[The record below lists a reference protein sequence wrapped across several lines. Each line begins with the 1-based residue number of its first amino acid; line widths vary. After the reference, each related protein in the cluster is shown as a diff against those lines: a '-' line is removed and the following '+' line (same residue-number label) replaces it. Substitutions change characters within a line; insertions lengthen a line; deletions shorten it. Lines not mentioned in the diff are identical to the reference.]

1 MADITN
7 SSWSEADSSNTQPAP
22 NGLPPGILPSEVGG
36 VVRAVMG
43 GVKRFHSRSNV
54 MVTST
59 GSANA
64 YAIAYAVGPD
74 LYVKGE
80 VFRFFANATNT
91 GASTLNINALG
102 NRALLRA
109 DGSAVAAGEVVAGQ
123 VITVV
128 FDGASFLA
136 QNIVSKEFR
145 SNVSIA
151 QNSDAILTLEDT
163 GAPSNTFRRKM
174 ILSSRNVSGGND
186 WLFRQVRASDG
197 ASEDFTLKS
206 GTGGT
211 IWTTGSFNPA
221 LKADLAGSVFTGPV
235 RFPGVG
241 TNGFEA
247 GTGDG
252 ASFTTYNTV
261 LRSHWGL
268 GLATHDGTINGYW
281 DSRAGIL
288 DVKGALKVNG
298 QTAWHTG
305 NFNPATKADLNTTP
319 RFAGVLLGTGNGNI
333 YADAGAHNVVLRSG
347 SGAADQPFKYAA
359 MQPDLFRTYSAD
371 IYADG
376 NLRTTGR
383 VIVGEGQT
391 NSWVEMRD
399 TDEGTRYLH
408 NNSGNI
414 GFVGSGGD
422 WVFQVRDNGTVWT
435 KQFGDLE
442 TRIITHANRGR
453 DEANANTAANYAA
466 KTTPTVN
473 GSVFVNGGSSYGN
486 VQPALSLF
494 NGGIEH
500 WNIMAVNDGKL
511 YFRNGD
517 NGDVRMILGRDGSL
531 HLKQFGDLNNRIEDR
546 AAAWARQEGNR
557 GRDEAN
563 NNSNANFFNKTT
575 GTAQGVNNIPSFNAA
590 AIDIVRGGVM
600 RARWT
605 VDGGGTT
612 ILQNGDNG
620 DNFFYV
626 TTGGGVWTKQFG
638 DLNNRIEDR
647 AFAWAADRANY
658 RVAKSGDTMTG
669 DLRLQTADPRIKI
682 DRNGVGGFSFLVHS
696 DNRLYIQKE
705 AGWAYQNNVVS
716 FGADGSIWTNQ
727 FGDLNSRI
735 EDRAYAW
742 AATRQANLGFTP
754 VEQGGGAYMGT
765 NKIRIGWDGPASAC
779 RLQVD
784 NLELE
789 RILTRNWINPIIDVR
804 LAYAGDL
811 SNDWNK
817 DQSYAEPYGGGV
829 LTSRYVQSN
838 QFIIDSWKGGR
849 WRYLQKQDSYGNW
862 YTVGYV

>member
-1 MADITN
+1 MADIT
-7 SSWSEADSSNTQPAP
+7 SNTWRELDADNTEPSP
-22 NGLPPGILPSEVGG
+22 NGLPPGILPSELHAQG
-36 VVRAVMG
+36 RAVMG
-43 GVKRFHSRSNV
+43 AVKRAHSRSNV

-59 GSANA
+59 GTGNT
-64 YAIAYAVGPD
+64 YAIAYTVGPTA
-74 LYVKGE
+74 YVKGE
-80 VFRFFANATNT
+80 VFRFFAHATNT
-91 GASTLNINALG
+91 AAATLNINALG
-102 NRALLRA
+102 TRALLRA
-109 DGSAVAAGEVVAGQ
+109 DGSPVAAGEIVAGQ
-123 VITVV
+123 VVSVV
-128 FDGASFLA
+128 YDGVNFLA
-136 QNIVSKEFR
+136 TSITGKDFK
-145 SNVSIA
+145 SNVSIS

-197 ASEDFTLKS
+197 ASEDFTLRS

-211 IWTTGSFNPA
+211 IWTTGNFDPN
-221 LKADLAGSVFTGPV
+221 LKANLAGATFTGPV
-235 RFPGVG
+235 RFPGAG
-241 TNGFEA
+241 NNGFEV

-252 ASFTTYNTV
+252 ASFTTYNTM
-261 LRSHWGL
+261 LRSHYGL
-268 GLATHDGTINGYW
+268 ALATHDGTVNGIW
-281 DSRAGIL
+281 DSRAGVL

-305 NFNPATKADLNTTP
+305 TFNPDLKASLNSTV
-319 RFAGVLLGTGNGNI
+319 RFTGTFLGSGQGYI
-333 YADAGAHNVVLRSG
+333 YGDPGSHNVVLRSG
-347 SGAADQPFKYAA
+347 TGEATTPYKYAA
-359 MQPDLFRTYSAD
+359 LQNDVFRTYGVD
-371 IYADG
+371 ILAEG
-376 NLRTTGR
+376 HVRATGR
-383 VIVGEGQT
+383 LITGEGQN

-399 TDEGTRYLH
+399 TDEGTRYIH

-422 WVFQVRDNGTVWT
+422 WVFQVRDDGTVWT
-435 KQFGDLE
+435 KQFGSLSG
-442 TRIITHANRGR
+442 RIDTVATAQSNRGR
-453 DEANANTAANYAA
+453 DEANTNTANNY
-466 KTTPTVN
+466 
-473 GSVFVNGGSSYGN
+473 
-486 VQPALSLF
+486 
-494 NGGIEH
+494 
-500 WNIMAVNDGKL
+500 
-511 YFRNGD
+511 
-517 NGDVRMILGRDGSL
+517 
-531 HLKQFGDLNNRIEDR
+531 
-546 AAAWARQEGNR
+546 
-557 GRDEAN
+557 
-563 NNSNANFFNKTT
+563 FNKTT
-575 GTAQGVNNIPSFNAA
+575 GTAQQVNNIPSFNAA
-590 AIDIVRGGVM
+590 AIDIVRGGVL

-626 TTGGGVWTKQFG
+626 TNGGAVWTKQFG

-647 AFAWAADRANY
+647 AYAWAMNGRDQANNNTAANY
-658 RVAKSGDTMTG
+658 ANKTNGARQDFKGDILVTKATPRVKLD
-669 DLRLQTADPRIKI
+669 AD
-682 DRNGVGGFSFLVHS
+682 GVGGYSLLVHT
-696 DNRLYIQKE
+696 DNRLYVQKE
-705 AGWAYQNNVVS
+705 HGYNFVNNAISIGGAG
-716 FGADGSIWTNQ
+716 DIWTNELGDLKSYIERRGREWAEFKANDRVAKTGDTMSGDLEIGKSYPNLKLHYHGVRIWDIQ
-727 FGDLNSRI
+727 VREDGRLYFWGGDGQVTMSIGTGGDINTRQLGDLNSRI

-754 VEQGGGAYMGT
+754 VEQGGGAYMGS
-765 NKIRIGWDGPASAC
+765 NKIRIGWDGPANAA